1 MTAKDES
8 QASDL
13 EGLIAKHSTAINTH
27 LET

>member
-8 QASDL
+8 QASALDS
-13 EGLIAKHSTAINTH
+13 LIAKHSTVIGTH